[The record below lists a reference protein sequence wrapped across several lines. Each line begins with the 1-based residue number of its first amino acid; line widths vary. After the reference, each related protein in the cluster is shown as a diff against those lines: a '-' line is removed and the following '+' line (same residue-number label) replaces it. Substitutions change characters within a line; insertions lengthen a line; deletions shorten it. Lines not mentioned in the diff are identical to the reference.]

1 MVGEDTHLEVVIDK
15 ALVQRAQHGL
25 KGDVVAAVV
34 KDVAQ
39 ALDLLGA
46 VAQDEQ
52 AVAAGEE
59 VAERLPDEV
68 KVLVV
73 DALWLEVQRQVLHA
87 ALGHC
92 LALGEVDAPQLVQA
106 ADEQVGV
113 HHLAS
118 RLGVA
123 LVGDEGAHRHAFGSN
138 LADA

>member
-1 MVGEDTHLEVVIDK
+1 METVKYLVVGEDTHLEVVIDK

-25 KGDVVAAVV
+25 KADVVAAVL

-52 AVAAGEE
+52 AVAAGDE

-73 DALWLEVQRQVLHA
+73 DALWLEVQRQPLHA
-87 ALGHC
+87 TLGHC
-92 LALGEVDAPQLVQA
+92 LALSEINAPQLV
-106 ADEQVGV
+106 
-113 HHLAS
+113 
-118 RLGVA
+118 
-123 LVGDEGAHRHAFGSN
+123 
-138 LADA
+138 